1 MEKKRHGA
9 AGKMA
14 VGLSALAVAALAA
27 VGYHFSYPIDAGMDH
42 FAAEADRWLRR
53 DRRRRMNMISRCT
66 IRSRWGL

>member
-27 VGYHFSYPIDAGMDH
+27 VVLNLLIWAMGKRFGKG
-42 FAAEADRWLRR
+42 
-53 DRRRRMNMISRCT
+53 
-66 IRSRWGL
+66 RSVGK